1 MIYSTIFLIIFIII
15 LTWNFLCIHRLFQF
29 FNFNGNLIFN
39 WIYFSLSLFFLPS
52 DLFIS
57 SSVATQ
63 LYFFLNRYYS
73 FPQIYYLIQSI
84 NFIFHFLVAA
94 RLLSGTFDFLLL
106 FSYDFWNFIHLL
118 IKIPNFLFISSF
130 FASHFSIWR
139 CSLWRVECLIWIN
152 FLNWSKFWIC
162 YSLPCACGSDSGSK
176 NRFSLIQF
184 ELLAKEPLNMRKVL
198 NGWVVAHRYQMLHWS
213 VTICKFSCFPSP
225 SSESWMIQFVHTACL
240 LLQLFRIAQII
251 RW

>member
-1 MIYSTIFLIIFIII
+1 LI
-15 LTWNFLCIHRLFQF
+15 QF

-52 DLFIS
+52 YLFIS

-73 FPQIYYLIQSI
+73 FPQINYLIQSL

-130 FASHFSIWR
+130 F
-139 CSLWRVECLIWIN
+139 C
-152 FLNWSKFWIC
+152 
-162 YSLPCACGSDSGSK
+162 
-176 NRFSLIQF
+176 FSLQHLEMLVMKSWMF
-184 ELLAKEPLNMRKVL
+184 NMDQLLELKQVL
-198 NGWVVAHRYQMLHWS
+198 N
-213 VTICKFSCFPSP
+213 
-225 SSESWMIQFVHTACL
+225 L
-240 LLQLFRIAQII
+240 LLFTLCLWI
-251 RW
+251 R